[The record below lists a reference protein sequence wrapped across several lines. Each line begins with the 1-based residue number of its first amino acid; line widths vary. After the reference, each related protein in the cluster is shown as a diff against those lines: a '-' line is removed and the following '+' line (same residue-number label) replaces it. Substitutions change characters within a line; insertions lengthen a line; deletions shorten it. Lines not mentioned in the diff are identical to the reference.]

1 MPRAGETVEVLLP
14 VALERTYTYRIP
26 FGEELS
32 PGDVVR
38 VPLAGRDT
46 VGVVWEGDGGL
57 PTSSNRLRFVEER
70 LDAPPLRA
78 DMRRFIEWVANW
90 TLVPRGMIMRMAL
103 RAPDPPDERPRLAYR
118 RTGAEPRRMT
128 PARARVLAMLADGLA
143 HEKKAVLEG
152 AGVSAGVVDGLVDE
166 GTVGTVALPPAAVV
180 EPPDPAFGLVVLGE
194 DQHLAAATLAQ
205 AVASRRFSAT
215 LLEGVT
221 GSGKTEVYFEAV
233 AEAVRQGGQILIM
246 LPEIALTNQFME
258 RFAARFGAR
267 PAEWHSGVASK
278 RRARIWHGVA
288 KGEVQVVAGARSAL
302 FLPFSDLRLLIVD
315 EEHDAAYKQEDGPRY
330 HARDMAVVR
339 ANLLDAAVVLASA
352 TPSIESRV
360 NAERGRY
367 AHLRLP
373 ERYGGRALPS
383 IAAIDMRAGGG
394 PERGKFIAP
403 RLVEAVRETIEKGD
417 QALLFLNRRGYAP
430 LTLCRSC
437 GHRFQ
442 CPNCTAWLVEHRYR
456 RSLLCH
462 HCGHAEPVPHH
473 CPSCHGEQTLTPC
486 GPGVERIAEEVAG
499 LFPDVHRVILSSDLF
514 GGLDRLKQ
522 ELGAV
527 ARGEAELV
535 IGTQLVAKGHN
546 FPHLTLVGVI
556 DADLG
561 LGTGDPRAAERTF
574 QLLGQVT
581 GRAGRGARPGRALLQ
596 TYDPAHPVMQALVSG
611 DKEAF
616 YAGEIAIRNQAG
628 LPPFG
633 RMAALTI
640 SDVERPKAEAF
651 ARELSRTAPY
661 DPKVRVLGPAE
672 APISVLRGRHRM
684 RLVLQAP
691 RDVSLQDYVRHW
703 LAAGP
708 KPKGQLL
715 IEVDID
721 PVSFM

>member
-1 MPRAGETVEVLLP
+1 MPRAGETIEVLLP

-57 PTSSNRLRFVEER
+57 PASSNRLRFVEER
-70 LDAPPLRA
+70 LEAPPLRA

-118 RTGAEPRRMT
+118 RTGAEPARMT
-128 PARARVLAMLADGLA
+128 PARARVLALLANGLA

-152 AGVSAGVVDGLVDE
+152 AGVSAGVIDGLVDE
-166 GTVGTVALPPAAVV
+166 GTVGTVALPPAPVV
-180 EPPDPAFGLVVLGE
+180 DPPDPSFGIFELSE
-194 DQHLAAATLAQ
+194 DQQLAATTLAQ
-205 AVASRRFSAT
+205 AVAARKFSAT

-233 AEAVRQGGQILIM
+233 AQAVRDGGQVLIM
-246 LPEIALTNQFME
+246 LPEIALTNQFMD

-267 PAEWHSGVASK
+267 PAEWHSGVATK

-302 FLPFSDLRLLIVD
+302 FLPFSDLRLVIVD

-339 ANLLDAAVVLASA
+339 ASLLDAAVVLASA

-373 ERYGGRALPS
+373 ERYGGRTLPKV
-383 IAAIDMRAGGG
+383 AAIDMRADG

-403 RLVEAVRETIEKGD
+403 RLVEAVRETIANGD

-442 CPNCTAWLVEHRYR
+442 CPNCTAWLVEHRFR

-462 HCGHAEPVPHH
+462 HCGHAEPVPHQ
-473 CPSCHGEQTLTPC
+473 CPSCHAEQTLTPC
-486 GPGVERIAEEVAG
+486 GPGVERIAEEVAA

-514 GGLDRLKQ
+514 GGVERLKQ
-522 ELGAV
+522 ELDAV

-574 QLLGQVT
+574 QLMGQVT
-581 GRAGRGARPGRALLQ
+581 GRAGRGDRPGRALLQ

-616 YAGEIAIRNQAG
+616 YAGEIAIRSQAG

-633 RMAALTI
+633 RMASLTI
-640 SDVERPKAEAF
+640 SDVERSKAETF
-651 ARELSRTAPY
+651 ARELSRMAPY

-691 RDVSLQDYVRHW
+691 RDTSLQDYVRHW

-715 IEVDID
+715 VDVDID